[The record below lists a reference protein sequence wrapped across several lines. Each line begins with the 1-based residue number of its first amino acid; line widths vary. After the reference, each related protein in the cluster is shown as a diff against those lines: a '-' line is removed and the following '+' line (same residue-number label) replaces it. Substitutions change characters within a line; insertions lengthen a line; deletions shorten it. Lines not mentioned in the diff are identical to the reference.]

1 MTNDEN
7 TYIGMSL
14 PEGIRY
20 ITVFEKGDFENCG
33 RILRTFYRTEDRV
46 RKLLTLGN
54 LLHLGGSLSSNENK
68 TSCWPLNNGN
78 PIHEA
83 KEISGKEKFFLL
95 GDWTYLYENGRWFLG
110 YEGKIYEINNP
121 EFSVFVPDKDHTPS
135 PLDKGLSFAVIGETG
150 KLEFTPEIVNGWD
163 TWKSLPKRVSEKGK
177 TVYVFRKT
185 QLIKVIKRKYSINSL
200 VYWVTYVHN
209 VVYSFYRSMI
219 YCYINST
226 QRCAGSIVIDIIPT
240 NGADKRK
247 FFPFAPYFP
256 VTNVIKR
263 YFYPY
268 FPAIIGIKGYS
279 FPYFPYL
286 SGIMKIKTALY
297 SLFSRLDW
305 HKTVVFPCLGEI
317 YEGIRSLSW
326 EIPVT

>member
-46 RKLLTLGN
+46 RKLLALGN

-78 PIHEA
+78 P
-83 KEISGKEKFFLL
+83 
-95 GDWTYLYENGRWFLG
+95 RWFLG
-110 YEGKIYEINNP
+110 YEGKIYEISNP

-185 QLIKVIKRKYSINSL
+185 QLIKVIKPKKLES
-200 VYWVTYVHN
+200 
-209 VVYSFYRSMI
+209 
-219 YCYINST
+219 
-226 QRCAGSIVIDIIPT
+226 
-240 NGADKRK
+240 
-247 FFPFAPYFP
+247 
-256 VTNVIKR
+256 
-263 YFYPY
+263 
-268 FPAIIGIKGYS
+268 
-279 FPYFPYL
+279 
-286 SGIMKIKTALY
+286 
-297 SLFSRLDW
+297 
-305 HKTVVFPCLGEI
+305 
-317 YEGIRSLSW
+317 
-326 EIPVT
+326 

>member
-1 MTNDEN
+1 
-7 TYIGMSL
+7 MSL

-46 RKLLTLGN
+46 RKLLTLGT

-110 YEGKIYEINNP
+110 YEGKIYEISNP

-163 TWKSLPKRVSEKGK
+163 TWRSLPKRVYEKGK

-185 QLIKVIKRKYSINSL
+185 QLIKVIKPKKLES
-200 VYWVTYVHN
+200 
-209 VVYSFYRSMI
+209 
-219 YCYINST
+219 
-226 QRCAGSIVIDIIPT
+226 
-240 NGADKRK
+240 
-247 FFPFAPYFP
+247 
-256 VTNVIKR
+256 
-263 YFYPY
+263 
-268 FPAIIGIKGYS
+268 
-279 FPYFPYL
+279 
-286 SGIMKIKTALY
+286 
-297 SLFSRLDW
+297 
-305 HKTVVFPCLGEI
+305 
-317 YEGIRSLSW
+317 
-326 EIPVT
+326 

>member
-95 GDWTYLYENGRWFLG
+95 GDWTYLYEMADGFWAMKEKSMKSAILNFL
-110 YEGKIYEINNP
+110 
-121 EFSVFVPDKDHTPS
+121 
-135 PLDKGLSFAVIGETG
+135 
-150 KLEFTPEIVNGWD
+150 
-163 TWKSLPKRVSEKGK
+163 
-177 TVYVFRKT
+177 
-185 QLIKVIKRKYSINSL
+185 
-200 VYWVTYVHN
+200 
-209 VVYSFYRSMI
+209 
-219 YCYINST
+219 
-226 QRCAGSIVIDIIPT
+226 
-240 NGADKRK
+240 
-247 FFPFAPYFP
+247 
-256 VTNVIKR
+256 
-263 YFYPY
+263 
-268 FPAIIGIKGYS
+268 
-279 FPYFPYL
+279 
-286 SGIMKIKTALY
+286 
-297 SLFSRLDW
+297 SLFPTRTIHLPLWTKD
-305 HKTVVFPCLGEI
+305 FPL
-317 YEGIRSLSW
+317 
-326 EIPVT
+326 P

>member
-1 MTNDEN
+1 M
-7 TYIGMSL
+7 
-14 PEGIRY
+14 
-20 ITVFEKGDFENCG
+20 
-33 RILRTFYRTEDRV
+33 
-46 RKLLTLGN
+46 RKLLALGN

-110 YEGKIYEINNP
+110 YGGKIYEISNP

-185 QLIKVIKRKYSINSL
+185 QLIKVIKPKNWNHERNQY
-200 VYWVTYVHN
+200 
-209 VVYSFYRSMI
+209 
-219 YCYINST
+219 
-226 QRCAGSIVIDIIPT
+226 D
-240 NGADKRK
+240 
-247 FFPFAPYFP
+247 
-256 VTNVIKR
+256 
-263 YFYPY
+263 
-268 FPAIIGIKGYS
+268 KGY
-279 FPYFPYL
+279 
-286 SGIMKIKTALY
+286 ILY
-297 SLFSRLDW
+297 AGQI
-305 HKTVVFPCLGEI
+305 HHNGN
-317 YEGIRSLSW
+317 G
-326 EIPVT
+326 

>member
-46 RKLLTLGN
+46 RKLLALGN

-110 YEGKIYEINNP
+110 YEGKIYEISNP
-121 EFSVFVPDKDHTPS
+121 EFSVFVPDKDHTPFPS
-135 PLDKGLSFAVIGETG
+135 GQRTFLCR
-150 KLEFTPEIVNGWD
+150 N
-163 TWKSLPKRVSEKGK
+163 RRNGK
-177 TVYVFRKT
+177 TG
-185 QLIKVIKRKYSINSL
+185 IHSGN
-200 VYWVTYVHN
+200 
-209 VVYSFYRSMI
+209 
-219 YCYINST
+219 C
-226 QRCAGSIVIDIIPT
+226 QRM
-240 NGADKRK
+240 
-247 FFPFAPYFP
+247 
-256 VTNVIKR
+256 
-263 YFYPY
+263 
-268 FPAIIGIKGYS
+268 GYLEKPS
-279 FPYFPYL
+279 QK
-286 SGIMKIKTALY
+286 SQ
-297 SLFSRLDW
+297 
-305 HKTVVFPCLGEI
+305 
-317 YEGIRSLSW
+317 
-326 EIPVT
+326 

>member
-46 RKLLTLGN
+46 RKLLALGN

-68 TSCWPLNNGN
+68 TNCWPLNNGN

-110 YEGKIYEINNP
+110 YEGKIYEISNP

-163 TWKSLPKRVSEKGK
+163 TLTSECPCRKEYGTSPFLKKGILK
-177 TVYVFRKT
+177 TAEEYSGHSTVRKT
-185 QLIKVIKRKYSINSL
+185 
-200 VYWVTYVHN
+200 
-209 VVYSFYRSMI
+209 
-219 YCYINST
+219 
-226 QRCAGSIVIDIIPT
+226 G
-240 NGADKRK
+240 
-247 FFPFAPYFP
+247 
-256 VTNVIKR
+256 
-263 YFYPY
+263 
-268 FPAIIGIKGYS
+268 
-279 FPYFPYL
+279 
-286 SGIMKIKTALY
+286 
-297 SLFSRLDW
+297 
-305 HKTVVFPCLGEI
+305 
-317 YEGIRSLSW
+317 
-326 EIPVT
+326 

>member
-46 RKLLTLGN
+46 RKLLALGN

-110 YEGKIYEINNP
+110 YEGKIYEISNP
-121 EFSVFVPDKDHTPS
+121 EFSVFVPDKDHTSS
-135 PLDKGLSFAVIGETG
+135 PLDNGLSFAVIGETG

-163 TWKSLPKRVSEKGK
+163 TWKSLHKRVSERGK

-185 QLIKVIKRKYSINSL
+185 QLIKVIKPKKLES
-200 VYWVTYVHN
+200 
-209 VVYSFYRSMI
+209 
-219 YCYINST
+219 
-226 QRCAGSIVIDIIPT
+226 
-240 NGADKRK
+240 
-247 FFPFAPYFP
+247 
-256 VTNVIKR
+256 
-263 YFYPY
+263 
-268 FPAIIGIKGYS
+268 
-279 FPYFPYL
+279 
-286 SGIMKIKTALY
+286 
-297 SLFSRLDW
+297 
-305 HKTVVFPCLGEI
+305 
-317 YEGIRSLSW
+317 
-326 EIPVT
+326 